1 LALTDQVVLKDATL
15 TLEALATRLKGE
27 HQAALAQEKPPVF
40 SQLSIPYKGE
50 RETYY
55 SYCATHSIHNFGK
68 QHLVINFRTADLSD
82 SPQFYTSNCLQWQA
96 GGITRIRRHRW
107 PVEVYHEEGK
117 EEGLDQYQVRDF
129 QAISRHIS
137 LVAVTYSLLRAVPHD
152 AALLQTLQRELELAL
167 AGSAPFW
174 RRTTQAQSVWALACF
189 ISAGLA
195 QGKSLREGMAP
206 IPAAV
211 CCWFTGCWD
220 ASVSASPATEGGW
233 EGVVGTTSGFRPL
246 IIGVVKMLP
255 LHWATAKVE

>member
-1 LALTDQVVLKDATL
+1 M
-15 TLEALATRLKGE
+15 
-27 HQAALAQEKPPVF
+27 
-40 SQLSIPYKGE
+40 
-50 RETYY
+50 
-55 SYCATHSIHNFGK
+55 
-68 QHLVINFRTADLSD
+68 
-82 SPQFYTSNCLQWQA
+82 
-96 GGITRIRRHRW
+96 
-107 PVEVYHEEGK
+107 
-117 EEGLDQYQVRDF
+117 
-129 QAISRHIS
+129 
-137 LVAVTYSLLRAVPHD
+137 TYSLLRAVPHD

-189 ISAGLA
+189 INAGLA

-233 EGVVGTTSGFRPL
+233 EGVVGSTSGFRPL